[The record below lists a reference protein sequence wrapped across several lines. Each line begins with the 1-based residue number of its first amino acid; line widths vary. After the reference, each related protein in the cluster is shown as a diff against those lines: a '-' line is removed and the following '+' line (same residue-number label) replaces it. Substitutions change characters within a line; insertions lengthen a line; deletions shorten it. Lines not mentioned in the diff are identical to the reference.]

1 MAIIITLT
9 DKEIQDSLNFVN
21 QMREDKHEHNVKDK
35 KFDSK
40 NTSYSVNLMGH
51 LGECAAS
58 RVYGGRVDTTVRT
71 GGDAGYDL
79 IVGGLTYQVKT
90 STTRDLIFNAPEL
103 FSADRAILVTL
114 VGDRTQPHINSKFIV
129 WGHISRR
136 KFMEVFT
143 YRNYGYGDRLVCGLE
158 YLTPVYKGEE
168 DDLRFTVP
176 SLS

>member
-1 MAIIITLT
+1 MAVIITLT
-9 DKEIQDSLNFVN
+9 NEEILTSLNFIN
-21 QMREDKHEHNVKDK
+21 NMREDKHEHNVKDK

-58 RVYGGRVDTTVRT
+58 RVYGGRVDTNVRT

-79 IVGGLTYQVKT
+79 DIGGLTYQVKT

-114 VGDRTQPHINSKFIV
+114 IGDRTQPHVNSKFIV

-136 KFMEVFT
+136 KFMEVYQ

-158 YLTPVYKGEE
+158 YLIPVYQGENDVICIPE
-168 DDLRFTVP
+168 V
-176 SLS
+176 